1 MISHSTIKSNTK
13 ALAIPFLIVLLI
25 VVFIFSLG
33 IGALKISGMEIIYLF
48 LKNMGL
54 ANAEVEEVK
63 EIVLYDI
70 RLPRLIQTILI
81 GAALGISGAALQG
94 IFRNPLVEPG
104 LIGVSGGA
112 AVGAVVVIIFGS
124 YIALPVQ
131 NFLGPYMLPVFAFT
145 GSLIATLTVY
155 YIAKSVSK
163 TNVTLLIL
171 AGVAIM
177 ALCQALIGLAIFYA
191 DDNQIRTYNFWILGD
206 LSSGNWEKVITTAP
220 LIIIPVIFILRHS
233 KSLNAI
239 SIGEAE
245 AYHMGVDV
253 EKVKYLIIVLSA
265 LAVGTAVSLAGIIAF
280 IGLVIPHLV
289 RLAYGP
295 DHKIVL
301 AGSALGGGILLMA
314 ADIIARMVV
323 TPAELPIGIVTAMI
337 GTPFFIYLLIS
348 SKRKRLI

>member
-1 MISHSTIKSNTK
+1 MISNSAIRNNAK
-13 ALAIPFLIVLLI
+13 AFAIPTLLMLM
-25 VVFIFSLG
+25 VMVFIVSLG
-33 IGALKISGMEIIYLF
+33 IGAVKISVMEIIRLF
-48 LKNMGL
+48 LNNMGL
-54 ANAEVEEVK
+54 INAEVEEVK

-124 YIALPVQ
+124 YIATPIQ
-131 NFLGPYMLPVFAFT
+131 NILGTYMLPVFAFA
-145 GSLIATLTVY
+145 GSLIATMIVY

-171 AGVAIM
+171 AGVAVM

-206 LSSGNWEKVITTAP
+206 LSSGTWEKIITTAP
-220 LIIIPVIFILRHS
+220 LIILSVVFILRHDR
-233 KSLNAI
+233 SLNAI

-253 EKVKYLIIVLSA
+253 EKVKYVIIVLSA

-280 IGLVIPHLV
+280 IGLVIPHV
-289 RLAYGP
+289 IRLAFGP

-301 AGSALGGGILLMA
+301 AGSAIGGGILLMV

-337 GTPFFIYLLIS
+337 GTPFFIYLLIA
-348 SKRKRLI
+348 SKKKKMI

>member
-1 MISHSTIKSNTK
+1 MIVHSIVKKNSK
-13 ALAIPFLIVLLI
+13 ALAIPLLSVLLLVI
-25 VVFIFSLG
+25 FIISLG
-33 IGALKISGMEIIYLF
+33 IGAVRISGLEIIYLF
-48 LKNMGL
+48 LENMGL
-54 ANAEVEEVK
+54 VNVEIEEVK
-63 EIVLYDI
+63 AIVLYDI
-70 RLPRLIQTILI
+70 RLPRLFQTVLI
-81 GAALGISGAALQG
+81 GAALGASGAALQG

-104 LIGVSGGA
+104 LIGISGGA
-112 AVGAVVVIIFGS
+112 AVGAVVVIIFGGLITQVVKDILGV
-124 YIALPVQ
+124 YI
-131 NFLGPYMLPVFAFT
+131 LPVFAFI
-145 GSLIATLTVY
+145 GSLAATLTVY

-177 ALCQALIGLAIFYA
+177 ALCQALIGLGIFYA

-206 LSSGNWEKVITTAP
+206 LSGGTWEKIITAAP
-220 LIIIPVIFILRHS
+220 LIILPVILILRHN

-253 EKVKYLIIVLSA
+253 ERVKYVIIILSA

-289 RLAYGP
+289 RLAFGP

-301 AGSALGGGILLMA
+301 SGSALGGGILLMV
-314 ADIIARMVV
+314 ADIIARTVV
-323 TPAELPIGIVTAMI
+323 SPAELPIGIITAMI
-337 GTPFFIYLLIS
+337 GTPFFIYILMTAKKKKMI
-348 SKRKRLI
+348 